1 MSQANA
7 IFNNSTLIYKLKQ
20 LLMNAGD
27 CILDIYHLSNL
38 DIAMKSDNSPVTKAD
53 IAAHTLLFNGLSSLT
68 PTIPVISEED
78 NESLSISRFHSTY
91 WLIDPLDGTKE
102 FISRNGEFTVNVA
115 LIENN
120 KPSLGFVCVPTQKI
134 LYWGGANYRSFK
146 SIKNLN
152 KSKVICASYPQNPIR
167 VVASRNHLN
176 QATIDFIKTLGRTKL
191 IKAGSSLKFLTIAE
205 GKADYY
211 PRFAPTSEWDTAA
224 AHAIL
229 EGAGGKV
236 NKVDGSNL
244 SYGKLNILNPNFI
257 ARGRELIDNQVKVR
271 QI

>member
-1 MSQANA
+1 MSQTNA
-7 IFNNSTLIYKLKQ
+7 IINNSTLIYKLKQ
-20 LLMNAGD
+20 LLINTSD

-38 DIAMKSDNSPVTKAD
+38 DITIKSDNSPVTKAD
-53 IAAHTLLFNGLSSLT
+53 LAAHNLLFNGLSSLT
-68 PTIPVISEED
+68 PSIPVISEED
-78 NESLSISRFHSTY
+78 NESLLISRFHSTY

-120 KPSLGFVCVPTQKI
+120 KPTLGFVCVPTQKI
-134 LYWGGANYRSFK
+134 LYWGGENYGSFK
-146 SIKNLN
+146 SIENLN
-152 KSKVICASYPQNPIR
+152 QSKTICVSYPQNPIR
-167 VVASRNHLN
+167 VVASRSHLN

-244 SYGKLNILNPNFI
+244 SYGKLNILNPSFI
-257 ARGRELIDNQVKVR
+257 ARGKN
-271 QI
+271 

>member
-7 IFNNSTLIYKLKQ
+7 IFNNNTLINKLKQ

-38 DIAMKSDNSPVTKAD
+38 DIKTKSDNSPVTKAD
-53 IAAHTLLFNGLSSLT
+53 IAAHTLLFNGLSNLT

-78 NESLSISRFHSTY
+78 NESLSLSRFHSTY

-120 KPSLGFVCVPTQKI
+120 KPSLGFVCVPTKKT
-134 LYWGGANYRSFK
+134 LYWGGTNYGSFK
-146 SIKNLN
+146 SIENLN
-152 KSKVICASYPQNPIR
+152 KSKVIYASYPQNPIR
-167 VVASRNHLN
+167 VVTSRSHLN
-176 QATIDFIKTLGRTKL
+176 QATIDFINTLGITKL

-236 NKVDGSNL
+236 NKADGSNL
-244 SYGKLNILNPNFI
+244 SYGKLNILNPSFI
-257 ARGRELIDNQVKVR
+257 ARGKN
-271 QI
+271 

>member
-1 MSQANA
+1 MSQTNA
-7 IFNNSTLIYKLKQ
+7 IFNNNALINKLKQ
-20 LLMNAGD
+20 LLMNASN
-27 CILDIYHLSNL
+27 CILEIYNLSNL
-38 DIAMKSDNSPVTKAD
+38 DITIKSDNSPVTKAD
-53 IAAHTLLFNGLSSLT
+53 ILAHTLLVNGLSSIT

-78 NESLSISRFHSTY
+78 NDSLLISRFYSTY

-120 KPSLGFVCVPTQKI
+120 KPSLGFVCVPTEKI
-134 LYWGGANYRSFK
+134 LYWGGANYGSFK
-146 SIKNLN
+146 SIENFN
-152 KSKVICASYPQNPIR
+152 KSQIIYASYPQNPIR

-244 SYGKLNILNPNFI
+244 SYGKLNILNPSFI
-257 ARGRELIDNQVKVR
+257 ARGRE
-271 QI
+271 